1 MNSTTINDQS
11 KFFAITRAYDP
22 VTLGHHVTASFPLF
36 LLFMSLK
43 KVSTTQRQQLA
54 TTYVEEKEHALSM
67 HLLIIFKTSKPS
79 TEQ

>member
-1 MNSTTINDQS
+1 MTNQNFLRSRVPT
-11 KFFAITRAYDP
+11 DP